1 MREGPNNLRSP
12 GEDGVNK
19 QGTDPMI
26 LKQMLAA
33 GTASG
38 IAIAMATLAPAAHA
52 QSTGSVEVEKE
63 IVVTAT
69 RSPSKGVD
77 GVAVPDGSKSRAV
90 LTQEFIANQRPGQSV
105 NEIINMVPGVSFQN
119 NDPYGA
125 SGGTMTIRGF
135 DATRISQTFDGI
147 PLNDTGNYALYSQ
160 QQLDSELIEQVNVNL
175 GTTDVDSPTAAASGS
190 TVNYRTRNP
199 YEDFHVKLAGSIGD
213 FKYFRLFGVLDT
225 GTFTPFGTRAFV
237 AFSHSENENP
247 FQHLARTDRWQYNAK
262 IYQPIGSN
270 GDFVSIAGH
279 YNLGRNQNFSSIP
292 LRIDPTQISV
302 TGSAPNQVLV
312 QTPRVVGVATTNRFP
327 VDPNERDYTYK
338 PCQTD
343 TPQTG
348 VADVP
353 SGCGTLFDQSFNPSN
368 TANIRINSRFTLTDG
383 LVLTVDPS
391 FQYVKANGGTGAVKG
406 NEGSYTRAAGS
417 LGSAITTPIF
427 GYIGGQPYFGGIDL
441 NGDGDVIDTPTVS
454 RTTGTLGSTSNGV
467 TVYAPSETTTRRY
480 GVIANLI
487 WDFAEG
493 HTLRLNYSHDY
504 GRHKQTGEVTF
515 IKGNGATTTYFPI
528 DNAINDATGKPMEKR
543 NRLSFAI
550 LDQVSGE
557 YRGHFLDN
565 RLQINI
571 GLRSPW
577 FTRKLNNYCVT
588 EAGGSF
594 VDCFNDP
601 VSQAAF
607 LAASPTSTPPISREF
622 KFHRL
627 LPTGGFN
634 FQVADNTSIYG
645 SYTKGLQVPGTD
657 NLYQSLGFAP
667 GAAQPK
673 PETTDNFDLG
683 VRYRAGKLQA
693 QLAGWYTI
701 FNNRLASSYDPVL
714 DLTVYRNLGTVDK
727 YGLDASI
734 AYAPIPEV
742 SIYVFGSLL
751 QSHIR
756 DNVQSGECT
765 AGQVAAGAST
775 GIGTCTAVGQA
786 IYYLTE
792 GKREGGSPTYTFG
805 GRVEGHYGPA
815 EFGVQLKQTGPR
827 YVNDQNIPIFQSY
840 TLNGA
845 ATNYQVYPAKTPA
858 YTVVD
863 LDAKVNL
870 SFMGLNE
877 DSYLQFNLTNVFDE
891 LYVAGFTPNTA
902 ANSIPFAFVGAPRT
916 WSATL
921 IFAF

>member
-1 MREGPNNLRSP
+1 MASYRQMMA
-12 GEDGVNK
+12 K
-19 QGTDPMI
+19 QFYTGGDPMKLRNI
-26 LKQMLAA
+26 LLAH
-33 GTASG
+33 TAST
-38 IAIAMATLAPAAHA
+38 IAIGFTALAPAAHA
-52 QSTGSVEVEKE
+52 QSTGSIEVEKE

-69 RSPSKGVD
+69 VSRSKGVD
-77 GVAVPDGSKSRAV
+77 GVVAPDGSKSRAV
-90 LTQEFIANQRPGQSV
+90 LTQEFIANQRSGQAI

-119 NDPYGA
+119 NDPYGT

-199 YEDFHVKLAGSIGD
+199 TEDFHAKLMGSIGEYA
-213 FKYFRLFGVLDT
+213 YFRIFGVIDT

-247 FQHLARTDRWQYNAK
+247 FQRTAKTDRWQYNAK

-279 YNLGRNQNFSSIP
+279 YNMGRNQNFSSIP
-292 LRIDPTQISV
+292 LRVDPTVITVSG
-302 TGSAPNQVLV
+302 TSPNQTLM
-312 QTPRVVGVATTNRFP
+312 QANRPVGVASGNRFP
-327 VDPNERDYTYK
+327 VTNDERDYTYS
-338 PCQTD
+338 PCQTT
-343 TPQTG
+343 TPKAG

-353 SGCGTLFDQSFNPSN
+353 SGCGTLFDQAFNPSN
-368 TANIRINSRFTLTDG
+368 TANIRINSKFTLTDG

-406 NEGSYTRAAGS
+406 NEGFYTRAASGS
-417 LGSAITTPIF
+417 LAAIKTPIY

-441 NGDGDVIDTPTVS
+441 NGDGDVIDTPTNNP
-454 RTTGTLGSTSNGV
+454 TTGALGATANGV

-493 HTLRLNYSHDY
+493 QTLRLNYSHDY
-504 GRHKQTGEVTF
+504 GRHRQTGEVTL
-515 IKGNGATTTYFPI
+515 IKANGETTTFFPV
-528 DNAINDATGKPMEKR
+528 DNPVSDKSGLPIQKR

-550 LDQVSGE
+550 LDQISGE

-565 RLQINI
+565 RLTVNL

-588 EAGGSF
+588 EAGGTF

-601 VSQAAF
+601 ASQATF
-607 LAASPTSTPPISREF
+607 LAASPTYTPPTSRVI
-622 KFHRL
+622 KYHKL
-627 LPTGGFN
+627 LPTGGLN
-634 FQVADNTSIYG
+634 FEIAPNASIYA
-645 SYTKGLQVPGTD
+645 SYTKGLQVPSTD

-667 GAAQPK
+667 GAAEPE

-683 VRYRAGKLQA
+683 VRYRTGKLQA

-701 FNNRLASSYDPVL
+701 FKNRLASSYDPEL
-714 DLTVYRNLGTVDK
+714 DVTVYRNLGTVDK

-742 SIYVFGSLL
+742 SIYAFGSVLK
-751 QSHIR
+751 SNIR
-756 DNVQSGECT
+756 DNVVSGACT
-765 AGQVAAGAST
+765 QAQVTSGASA
-775 GIGTCTAVGQA
+775 GVGTCTAVGQST
-786 IYYLTE
+786 YYLTE

-815 EFGVQLKQTGPR
+815 EFGVQLKRTGPR
-827 YVNDQNIPIFQSY
+827 YVNDQNLPIFQSY
-840 TLNGA
+840 TLNGVT
-845 ATNYQVYPAKTPA
+845 TNYQVYGAKTPA

-870 SFMGLNE
+870 SFMGLNK
-877 DSYLQFNLTNVFDE
+877 DSYLQLNVTNLFDE
-891 LYVAGFTPNTA
+891 LYVAGFSPNTA
-902 ANSIPFAFVGAPRT
+902 ANSVPFAFIGSPRT
-916 WSATL
+916 VSGTL
-921 IFAF
+921 VFAF